1 MYILPEHR
9 GKGYSVKALKLVLN
23 YAFNELRMNKMVS
36 CVNMGND
43 ASAAMM
49 RSVGCVVEGVSRDSE
64 YYHGH
69 YVDTVMFGLTAE
81 EFKKHC
87 TDSK

>member
-1 MYILPEHR
+1 MFSFSEIVGHEQIKEH
-9 GKGYSVKALKLVLN
+9 
-23 YAFNELRMNKMVS
+23 MQ
-36 CVNMGND
+36 
-43 ASAAMM
+43 AAI
-49 RSVGCVVEGVSRDSE
+49 RDKKPFHAYLFQGEEGVGCVVEGVSRDSE

-81 EFKKHC
+81 DLKKHC

>member
-1 MYILPEHR
+1 
-9 GKGYSVKALKLVLN
+9 
-23 YAFNELRMNKMVS
+23 
-36 CVNMGND
+36 MGND

-81 EFKKHC
+81 DFKNIAPTANNVIINIGYILGGFMAGRTRK
-87 TDSK
+87 

>member
-23 YAFNELRMNKMVS
+23 YAFNEVS

-81 EFKKHC
+81 DFKKHC